1 MNRFEQN
8 KTHHPQKYF
17 GLLPIGAFLVL
28 FALFLHSLSSVSETT
43 LAKQQES
50 LETALYRSVVQCY
63 TLEGTYPPSLAYIE
77 THYGLIY
84 DKNLFF
90 IDYRPIGSNIMPD
103 ITIIRKTGEEADD
116 AKYKP

>member
-8 KTHHPQKYF
+8 KVYKPQKYF
-17 GLLPIGAFLVL
+17 SLIPIGIFIAF
-28 FALFLHSLSSVSETT
+28 FALFLTSLSSVSETT

-63 TLEGTYPPSLAYIE
+63 ALEGTYPPSLDYIE

-84 DKNLFF
+84 DKESFF
-90 IDYRPIGSNIMPD
+90 VDYRPIGSNIMPD
-103 ITIIRKTGEEADD
+103 ITVIRKNTEE
-116 AKYKP
+116 K